1 MRLRRPLILVIL
13 LVFSGALFA
22 QQPSLTKL
30 RQSFISAETDSLKIN
45 MAKQLFGRYVYA
57 NVDSAIYFAEQIV
70 ALAGQA
76 DSDQDLLTGNNYL
89 GIGYAIK
96 GDYTTAVTYMRQVL
110 DFHLQAAD
118 SLNMAYDYNN
128 IGTNYL
134 YAGDYLQATGN
145 FIQSVR
151 IKEALVAG
159 GVAAADVDLASTMM
173 NIGLSYQN
181 QQDTAQAKAYFIKA
195 IEEAG
200 KVENKSVVAQA
211 QTGLGNVLVEE
222 GQFSEAVR
230 LLKAAE
236 ATLVAQNDLYSLGKL
251 YNNISL
257 AYAGLQEGAQVISYA
272 NKGIDTNRKVGNS
285 QSEALGYV
293 YLGLGYI
300 QTLQLVQAIE
310 VSGKALSLGRSSKDN
325 TVMVGALKNLY
336 EAYAALG
343 NYEEAYAYSLEYNE
357 LDELMYTEERAAQM
371 EQLSAR
377 YEADKREIQ
386 IENLS
391 QETRLQSLELARSA
405 SERRLLLVL
414 LGSLCI
420 ILLLVAYFYQKISQ
434 SRTLLAAKNQELD
447 RLNKTK
453 DRFFAIISHDLR
465 GHISAFQGN
474 GQLLRH
480 LITKNELDKL
490 DQVTDEI
497 DRNAVAL
504 GELLENLLHWS
515 VGQLGRYKPRPEAI
529 QLHQAVDETFK
540 PYLFLASAKGLDL
553 NVDINDFH
561 EAMVDKNGFSVMMR
575 NLVGNAIK
583 FTDKGG
589 VTVVTRLESPY
600 VVISVKDTGI
610 GIPEAMRGGLFEID
624 EEKIRR
630 GTSHEKG
637 TGLGLNLVSEF
648 ARANGGKLI
657 LKNDEGPGS
666 TFLLYLLHA

>member
-1 MRLRRPLILVIL
+1 
-13 LVFSGALFA
+13 LVFNGALFA
-22 QQPSLTKL
+22 QQPGLAKL
-30 RQSFISAETDSLKIN
+30 RQGFISAKTDSLKMN
-45 MAKQLFGRYVYA
+45 RAKQLFGRYIYTK
-57 NVDSAIYFAEQIV
+57 VDSAIYFAEQIV
-70 ALAGQA
+70 ALAGQTN
-76 DSDQDLLTGNNYL
+76 SDQDLLTGNNYL

-96 GDYTTAVTYMRQVL
+96 GDYTTAVTFMRQVL

-134 YAGDYLQATGN
+134 YAGDYLQATEN

-151 IKEALVAG
+151 IKEALVAA
-159 GVAAADVDLASTMM
+159 GVAAADVDLASTLM

-181 QQDTAQAKAYFIKA
+181 QQDTAQARVYFIKA
-195 IEEAG
+195 IEEADN
-200 KVENKSVVAQA
+200 VENKSVVAQA
-211 QTGLGNVLVEE
+211 QTGLGNVLAEQ
-222 GQFSEAVR
+222 GQFSEAVE
-230 LLKAAE
+230 LLKVAE

-257 AYAGLQEGAQVISYA
+257 AYAGLQEGAQVIGYA
-272 NKGIDTNRKVGNS
+272 NKAIATNRQIGNT
-285 QSEALGYV
+285 QSVALGYV

-300 QTLQLVQAIE
+300 QTQQLLQAIE
-310 VSGKALSLGRSSKDN
+310 VSEEALSLGQASQDN

-336 EAYAALG
+336 EAHAALG
-343 NYEEAYAYSLEYNE
+343 NYEKAYAYSLEYNE
-357 LDELMYTEERAAQM
+357 LDELMFTEERAAQM

-391 QETRLQSLELARSA
+391 QETRLQALGLARSA

-420 ILLLVAYFYQKISQ
+420 ILLLVAYFYRKISQ
-434 SRTLLAAKNQELD
+434 NRKLLAAKNLELD
-447 RLNKTK
+447 QLNKTK

-480 LITKNELDKL
+480 LMTKNEPGKL

-515 VGQLGRYKPRPEAI
+515 MDQLGGYEPRPEAI
-529 QLHQAVDETFK
+529 QLHRAVDEILNS
-540 PYLFLASAKGLDL
+540 YLLLARAKGLEL
-553 NVDINDFH
+553 TADIDDSH
-561 EAMVDKNGFSVMMR
+561 RAMVDRNGFSVMIR
-575 NLVGNAIK
+575 NLIGNAIK
-583 FTDKGG
+583 FTETGG
-589 VTVVTRLESPY
+589 VIVETRLEEPY
-600 VVISVKDTGI
+600 VVISIKDTGI
-610 GIPEAMRGGLFEID
+610 GVPKGLRDSIFEID

-630 GTSHEKG
+630 GTRNEKG
-637 TGLGLNLVSEF
+637 TGLGLNLASEF

-657 LKNDEGPGS
+657 LKKSREPGS